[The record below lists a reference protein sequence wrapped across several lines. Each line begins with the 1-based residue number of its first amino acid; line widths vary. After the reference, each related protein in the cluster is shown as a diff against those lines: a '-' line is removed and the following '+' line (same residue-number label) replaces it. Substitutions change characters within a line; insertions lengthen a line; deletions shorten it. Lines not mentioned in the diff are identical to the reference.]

1 LYGSGNAVL
10 CRLVSTV
17 KWMGIVV
24 ALVLAA
30 GTGATPA
37 SAAGA
42 GPEATVRALVSA
54 IRDGDKT
61 RICARL
67 DLHSF
72 APGKC
77 GRLLSF
83 EPAGRAT
90 FHVRSAFVRG
100 RAARVLVDVTTL
112 DQDSG
117 VPTLSRSRVLLR
129 RGAAGWRVIA
139 SGDLLNASYDLAGP
153 ADDPRPS
160 GRAAALRRLAD
171 DELLALSNGRDAFL
185 CDLLASNAPLRVQSS
200 PACGPPRPVPG
211 ADDGLPQTLRLTGI
225 GIHVT
230 GPSRARLDITARASR
245 AVASAQARAGWR
257 VVSTVLH
264 DTLRAVRSG
273 GRWRLVKPSR
283 AFYLAFGVPAP
294 ADVASPAPT
303 ATWPA
308 PAVPPASVSELP
320 VPAVCRVPPALA
332 PTDLCRAIV
341 SMALAAE
348 PGGTAL
354 LAWSDGPPS
363 GPHRTYAR
371 PLAAG
376 AAAGPVRP
384 VVPTGGDQAAG
395 WAVLGL
401 IATVDGGALLIEQR
415 DSGDGARVTAL
426 DATGAVRGPTRT
438 LLPVDAKGN
447 TGAQVAASPSQ
458 ASGASVLLDRGFPS
472 PTVLLHVAADGSP
485 VGPEVAVPTPG
496 NAAAALP
503 DGGVLMVGEFEDG
516 MIKARRIGP
525 DGSQLGPEVVVQRL
539 LGNDRLLAPP
549 AVAVDAS
556 GHALIAWQEEIG
568 DGAVTTRAWAVDPSA
583 LGATAPTTIATE
595 PRPSPTVAD
604 VRVAA
609 ASGGGWTAAWT
620 QAAAG
625 GRRSASALRLDAD
638 GHPLGAPVAVVP
650 DVGSASDDFGGLE
663 LTGDTVA
670 WLAPPEPAGLAQI
683 RAAPLP

>member
-1 LYGSGNAVL
+1 
-10 CRLVSTV
+10 
-17 KWMGIVV
+17 
-24 ALVLAA
+24 
-30 GTGATPA
+30 
-37 SAAGA
+37 
-42 GPEATVRALVSA
+42 
-54 IRDGDKT
+54 
-61 RICARL
+61 
-67 DLHSF
+67 
-72 APGKC
+72 
-77 GRLLSF
+77 
-83 EPAGRAT
+83 
-90 FHVRSAFVRG
+90 
-100 RAARVLVDVTTL
+100 
-112 DQDSG
+112 
-117 VPTLSRSRVLLR
+117 
-129 RGAAGWRVIA
+129 
-139 SGDLLNASYDLAGP
+139 
-153 ADDPRPS
+153 
-160 GRAAALRRLAD
+160 
-171 DELLALSNGRDAFL
+171 
-185 CDLLASNAPLRVQSS
+185 
-200 PACGPPRPVPG
+200 
-211 ADDGLPQTLRLTGI
+211 
-225 GIHVT
+225 
-230 GPSRARLDITARASR
+230 
-245 AVASAQARAGWR
+245 
-257 VVSTVLH
+257 
-264 DTLRAVRSG
+264 
-273 GRWRLVKPSR
+273 
-283 AFYLAFGVPAP
+283 
-294 ADVASPAPT
+294 
-303 ATWPA
+303 
-308 PAVPPASVSELP
+308 
-320 VPAVCRVPPALA
+320 
-332 PTDLCRAIV
+332 
-341 SMALAAE
+341 
-348 PGGTAL
+348 
-354 LAWSDGPPS
+354 
-363 GPHRTYAR
+363 
-371 PLAAG
+371 
-376 AAAGPVRP
+376 
-384 VVPTGGDQAAG
+384 
-395 WAVLGL
+395 
-401 IATVDGGALLIEQR
+401 
-415 DSGDGARVTAL
+415 VTAL

-447 TGAQVAASPSQ
+447 TGAQVAASPPQ
-458 ASGASVLLDRGFPS
+458 ASGASVLLERGFPS

-683 RAAPLP
+683 RATPLP